1 MYRISPK
8 AALALLA
15 LSLAGLTP
23 AHAAFIQT
31 IDGNDC
37 AGVFGQGFENCAVPA
52 DAANGI
58 PNTTPI
64 VVKFDFSTDG
74 QVSATTFNSMFPTID
89 GSEFSFS
96 FTGQGTGTWTYTPGA
111 GDPALLAFVAKGGN
125 AFNLFS
131 TLGDYTDVEFYTP
144 NNASGGPAGLS
155 HLSFYDTGDMQLPEP
170 GTLVLLGLGLLALG
184 IAVRR
189 RSR

>member
-1 MYRISPK
+1 MRRISPK
-8 AALALLA
+8 SALAFLA
-15 LSLAGLTP
+15 LTLSGLTP

-37 AGVFGQGFENCAVPA
+37 SGVFGQGFEICAVPA
-52 DAANGI
+52 DPANGI
-58 PNTTPI
+58 PNPTPI

-74 QVSATTFNSMFPTID
+74 QVADTSVSSLFPTID

-131 TLGDYTDVEFYTP
+131 TLGDYTNVAFYTP

-155 HLSFYDTGDMQLPEP
+155 HMSFYDTGDMQLAEP

-184 IAVRR
+184 FVVRR
-189 RSR
+189 KLR

>member
-1 MYRISPK
+1 MRRISHK
-8 AALALLA
+8 TVMGFLA
-15 LSLAGLTP
+15 LSLAGLAP

-37 AGVFGQGFENCAVPA
+37 AGVFGQGFENCVVPA
-52 DAANGI
+52 DPANGI
-58 PNTTPI
+58 PNDTPI

-74 QVSATTFNSMFPTID
+74 LVSATTVSSLFPTID

-96 FTGQGTGTWTYTPGA
+96 LTGQGTGTWTYTPGA

-144 NNASGGPAGLS
+144 DNASGGPAGLS
-155 HLSFYDTGDMQLPEP
+155 HLSFYDTGDMQLAEP

-184 IAVRR
+184 IVVRY